1 MNIFVPKS
9 ERIRSDSDRICTS
22 LFDSINQ
29 NILNE
34 NNLNEIEMV
43 TAKLSNVRTNI
54 ILKVHQMNKLS
65 QQRYLYELG
74 KWSE

>member
-54 ILKVHQMNKLS
+54 ILKVHQMNKIS
-65 QQRYLYELG
+65 RQRSLYELG

>member
-9 ERIRSDSDRICTS
+9 ERIRSDRFCTP
-22 LFDSINQ
+22 LLDSINQ

-43 TAKLSNVRTNI
+43 TAKLSNVRINI
-54 ILKVHQMNKLS
+54 IFEVHQMNKIS
-65 QQRYLYELG
+65 RQRSLYELG